1 MDTGIVVGIDLGTT
15 NSEVAYIHEGQPR
28 IVDLGNGGILP
39 SCVGLDADG
48 QLMVGAPARNQY
60 AAAPE
65 RTVVSIKRKMGS
77 GERVSMGDQTYA
89 PQEIAAFILKALK
102 EGAEKELGEPVTR
115 AVITVPA
122 YFADAQRQATREA
135 GQIAGLEVLRI
146 INEPT
151 AASLV
156 YESRGGGQRKIL
168 VYDLGG
174 GTFDVSVV
182 SIEEGVVEVLAS
194 TGDAHLGGDDFD
206 QLIIDGLNEHL
217 EGELAVPS
225 PASDLALQARLRRA
239 AERAKI
245 RLSDHPLAPIEEDH
259 VGVVDGEPRHLRYE
273 LHRPHFEQ
281 FIEELLENTMKAATT
296 ALNDA
301 GVRPSQLDKVLLV
314 GGSTRIPRIA
324 DLVRQRL
331 GHEPHG
337 EVDPDLC
344 VALGAAVQAGMEMGL
359 EVESVLVDITPYTF
373 GTEAAGELYGRPY
386 MHQFVP
392 LIHRNTRLPV
402 SRSDLFHTLH
412 EDQEVVR
419 VQVYQGEDPDALKNT
434 KIGDFLFEGLNE
446 DPDASDQGILLTYSL
461 NLDGILQVHALER
474 SSGREIRGVVED
486 AVGRSTPEEMATAKN
501 RLEALWG
508 ATEQEGQ
515 ASGQPAETLASS
527 SGAEELPDGMPAGL
541 RDVLVRAD
549 KALAGAADEDREE
562 MARLMG
568 SIRDAVAGG
577 RMDEAETLA
586 EDLGEIL
593 FFVE

>member
-1 MDTGIVVGIDLGTT
+1 
-15 NSEVAYIHEGQPR
+15 
-28 IVDLGNGGILP
+28 
-39 SCVGLDADG
+39 
-48 QLMVGAPARNQY
+48 
-60 AAAPE
+60 
-65 RTVVSIKRKMGS
+65 
-77 GERVSMGDQTYA
+77 
-89 PQEIAAFILKALK
+89 
-102 EGAEKELGEPVTR
+102 
-115 AVITVPA
+115 
-122 YFADAQRQATREA
+122 
-135 GQIAGLEVLRI
+135 
-146 INEPT
+146 
-151 AASLV
+151 
-156 YESRGGGQRKIL
+156 
-168 VYDLGG
+168 
-174 GTFDVSVV
+174 
-182 SIEEGVVEVLAS
+182 
-194 TGDAHLGGDDFD
+194 
-206 QLIIDGLNEHL
+206 
-217 EGELAVPS
+217 
-225 PASDLALQARLRRA
+225 
-239 AERAKI
+239 
-245 RLSDHPLAPIEEDH
+245 
-259 VGVVDGEPRHLRYE
+259 
-273 LHRPHFEQ
+273 
-281 FIEELLENTMKAATT
+281 
-296 ALNDA
+296 
-301 GVRPSQLDKVLLV
+301 
-314 GGSTRIPRIA
+314 
-324 DLVRQRL
+324 
-331 GHEPHG
+331 
-337 EVDPDLC
+337 
-344 VALGAAVQAGMEMGL
+344 MGL

-486 AVGRSTPEEMATAKN
+486 AVGRSTPEEMAMAKN